1 MIYWNSFLSFSTG
14 LFSERGILLEKQA
27 KGKVGKDCIVVG
39 FALFS
44 MFFGAGNVVFP
55 PYLGM
60 QSGTQWLSGFLFYF
74 IADIGLAMM
83 ALFAI
88 LRNNGPEQI
97 TGHIGRIPSAV
108 LMSAIILCIGP
119 MLAIP
124 RTAATTYEMSI
135 APLTS
140 AVSPVLFS
148 VLFFA
153 VILLLSVKESAVVDI
168 VGKVL
173 TPLLLIGLMI
183 LIVKGVVTP
192 LGKITAAPV
201 VSGVAETG
209 IRAGYQTMDVLAAMA
224 FGIIILKSAQDKGYA
239 DGKSKTKMISG
250 AALLAGGLLLL
261 VYLGLTYL
269 GATVS
274 GRFNIHI
281 TRAELVIHIVDMLLG
296 RAGTVIFGVVV
307 ALACMTT
314 AVALVSSSASFFEKL
329 CRGKVKYSVFV
340 IVICVFSAVV
350 SNLGLDRIVAIASP
364 VLDVV
369 YPPTLV
375 LIVLSIFG
383 DRVHNAVH
391 RSAVVGALL
400 TSLLNT
406 VSFYGLRMPF
416 LQKLPLASLGLGWVV
431 PAVVFGLVAF
441 AVVRIVAAKR
451 KPGDVQA
458 E

>member
-1 MIYWNSFLSFSTG
+1 M
-14 LFSERGILLEKQA
+14 
-27 KGKVGKDCIVVG
+27 GKDCVVVG

-60 QSGTQWLSGFLFYF
+60 ESGTQWLSGFLFYF

-88 LRNNGPEQI
+88 LRNNGPDGI
-97 TGHIGRIPSAV
+97 TGHIGRIPSTV

-124 RTAATTYEMSI
+124 RTAATTYEMAI
-135 APLTS
+135 APLTP
-140 AVSPVLFS
+140 AVPPVVFS
-148 VLFFA
+148 VLFFV

-173 TPLLLIGLMI
+173 TPLLLLGLLV
-183 LIVKGVVTP
+183 LIVKGVVSP
-192 LGKITAAPV
+192 LGEITSAPQ
-201 VSGVAETG
+201 VSGVAATG

-224 FGIIILKSAQDKGYA
+224 FGIIVLKSAQEKGYT
-239 DGKSKTKMISG
+239 DGKGKTKMITG
-250 AALLAGGLLLL
+250 AALLAGVLLLL

-269 GATVS
+269 GATVA

-281 TRAELVIHIVDMLLG
+281 TRAELVIHIVEMLLG
-296 RAGTVIFGVVV
+296 RAGLIIFGVVV

-314 AVALVSSSASFFEKL
+314 AVALVSSSASFFANL
-329 CRGKVKYSVFV
+329 CRGKISYSAFV
-340 IVICVFSAVV
+340 AIICVFSAVV

-375 LIVLSIFG
+375 LIVLSLFG
-383 DRVHNAVH
+383 DRVHNCVH
-391 RSAVVGALL
+391 RSAVAGALL
-400 TSLLNT
+400 ASLLT
-406 VSFYGLRMPF
+406 TASAYGLRMPF
-416 LQKLPLASLGLGWVV
+416 LEHLPLASLGLGWVV
-431 PAVVFGLVAF
+431 PAAVFGLAAF
-441 AVVRIVAAKR
+441 LVERIAAAR
-451 KPGDVQA
+451 RGPETGEVPA

>member
-1 MIYWNSFLSFSTG
+1 M
-14 LFSERGILLEKQA
+14 
-27 KGKVGKDCIVVG
+27 GKDCIVVG

-60 QSGTQWLSGFLFYF
+60 QAGTQWVSGFLFYF

-88 LRNNGPEQI
+88 LRNNGPDGI
-97 TGHIGRIPSAV
+97 TGHLGRIPSAV

-124 RTAATTYEMSI
+124 RTAATTYEMAI

-140 AVSPVLFS
+140 AVSPVVFS

-153 VILLLSVKESAVVDI
+153 VILLMSVKESAVVDI

-173 TPLLLIGLMI
+173 TPLLLIGLLV
-183 LIVKGVVTP
+183 LIVKGIVSP
-192 LGKITAAPV
+192 LGSITTEPV
-201 VSGVAETG
+201 VSGVAATG

-224 FGIIILKSAQDKGYA
+224 FGIIILKSAQEKGYEE
-239 DGKSKTKMISG
+239 GKGRTKMISG

-269 GATVS
+269 GATVA
-274 GRFNIHI
+274 GRFSIHI
-281 TRAELVIHIVDMLLG
+281 TRAELIIHIVEMLLG
-296 RAGTVIFGVVV
+296 RAGLVIFGIVV

-314 AVALVSSSASFFEKL
+314 AVALVSSSASFFAKL
-329 CRGKVKYSVFV
+329 CHGRVKYSVFV
-340 IVICVFSAVV
+340 IIICVFSAVV
-350 SNLGLDRIVAIASP
+350 SNLGLDRIVAVASP

-375 LIVLSIFG
+375 LIVLSFFG
-383 DRVHNAVH
+383 NRVHDCVH

-400 TSLLNT
+400 TSLLT
-406 VSFYGLRMPF
+406 TASTYGLEMPF

-441 AVVRIVAAKR
+441 FVERIVAAKR
-451 KPGDVQA
+451 KPETGEVQVK
-458 E
+458 

>member
-1 MIYWNSFLSFSTG
+1 M
-14 LFSERGILLEKQA
+14 
-27 KGKVGKDCIVVG
+27 GKDCVVVG

-60 QSGTQWLSGFLFYF
+60 QSGTQWFSGFLFYF
-74 IADIGLAMM
+74 IADIGLAMI

-88 LRNNGPEQI
+88 LRNDGTDRI
-97 TGHIGRIPSAV
+97 TGHIGRIPSKV

-140 AVSPVLFS
+140 AVSPVVFS

-173 TPLLLIGLMI
+173 TPLLLLGLLV
-183 LIVKGVVTP
+183 LIVKGVISP
-192 LGKITAAPV
+192 LGEITSAPV
-201 VSGVAETG
+201 VSGVAATG
-209 IRAGYQTMDVLAAMA
+209 IRAGYQTMDVLAAMV
-224 FGIIILKSAQDKGYA
+224 FGIIVLKSAREKGYA
-239 DGKSKTKMISG
+239 DGKGKTKMIGG
-250 AALLAGGLLLL
+250 AALLAGVLLLL

-269 GATVS
+269 GATVA
-274 GRFNIHI
+274 GRFSIHI
-281 TRAELVIHIVDMLLG
+281 TRAALVIHIVNMLLG
-296 RAGTVIFGVVV
+296 KAGLVIFAVVV
-307 ALACMTT
+307 ALACVTT

-350 SNLGLDRIVAIASP
+350 SNLGLDQVVAIASP

-375 LIVLSIFG
+375 LIMLSLFG
-383 DRVHNAVH
+383 SRIHDCVH

-400 TSLLNT
+400 TSLLT
-406 VSFYGLRMPF
+406 TATTYGLKLPF
-416 LQKLPLASLGLGWVV
+416 LQKLPLSSLGLGWIV
-431 PAVVFGLVAF
+431 PAVAFGLVAF
-441 AVVRIVAAKR
+441 VVERIVAAKR
-451 KPGDVQA
+451 DRETGDLQA

>member
-1 MIYWNSFLSFSTG
+1 M
-14 LFSERGILLEKQA
+14 
-27 KGKVGKDCIVVG
+27 VVG

-60 QSGTQWLSGFLFYF
+60 QSGTQWVSGFLFYF

-88 LRNNGPEQI
+88 LRNNGPNGI

-124 RTAATTYEMSI
+124 RTAATTYEMAI

-140 AVSPVLFS
+140 AVSPVVFS

-173 TPLLLIGLMI
+173 TPLLLLGLLV
-183 LIVKGVVTP
+183 LIVKGVITP
-192 LGKITAAPV
+192 LGTITSSPTV
-201 VSGVAETG
+201 DGVAATG

-224 FGIIILKSAQDKGYA
+224 FGIIVLKSAQEKGYE
-239 DGKSKTKMISG
+239 DDKSRTKMISG
-250 AALLAGGLLLL
+250 AALLAGVLLLL

-269 GATVS
+269 GATVAD
-274 GRFNIHI
+274 RFNIHI
-281 TRAELVIHIVDMLLG
+281 TRAELVIHIVEMLLG
-296 RAGTVIFGVVV
+296 KAGLVIFGIVV

-314 AVALVSSSASFFEKL
+314 AVALVSSSASFFAKL

-340 IVICVFSAVV
+340 IIICVFSAVV

-375 LIVLSIFG
+375 LIVLSLFG
-383 DRVHNAVH
+383 NRVHDCVH

-400 TSLLNT
+400 TSLLTTASN
-406 VSFYGLRMPF
+406 YGLSLPF

-431 PAVVFGLVAF
+431 PAAVFGLVAF
-441 AVVRIVAAKR
+441 VVERIVAGKHRSNA
-451 KPGDVQA
+451 GDLQA

>member
-1 MIYWNSFLSFSTG
+1 M
-14 LFSERGILLEKQA
+14 
-27 KGKVGKDCIVVG
+27 GKDCIVVG

-60 QSGTQWLSGFLFYF
+60 QSGTQWFSGFLFYF
-74 IADIGLAMM
+74 VADIGLAMM

-88 LRNNGPEQI
+88 LRNNGPDRI
-97 TGHIGRIPSAV
+97 TGHIGRIPSTV

-124 RTAATTYEMSI
+124 RTAATTYEMAI

-140 AVSPVLFS
+140 AVSPVVFS
-148 VLFFA
+148 VLFFV

-173 TPLLLIGLMI
+173 TPLLLLGLLV
-183 LIVKGVVTP
+183 LIAKGVISP
-192 LGKITAAPV
+192 LGKITSAPV
-201 VSGVAETG
+201 VSGVAATG

-224 FGIIILKSAQDKGYA
+224 FGIIVLKSAQEKGYE
-239 DGKSKTKMISG
+239 DGKGKTKMISG
-250 AALLAGGLLLL
+250 AALLAGVLLLL

-269 GATVS
+269 GATVA

-281 TRAELVIHIVDMLLG
+281 TRAELVIHIVEMLLG
-296 RAGTVIFGVVV
+296 RAGLVIFGVVV

-314 AVALVSSSASFFEKL
+314 AVALVSSSASFFAKL

-375 LIVLSIFG
+375 LIVLSLFG
-383 DRVHNAVH
+383 DRVHNWVH
-391 RSAVVGALL
+391 RSAVIGALL
-400 TSLLNT
+400 TSVLNT
-406 VSFYGLRMPF
+406 VSTYGVRMPF
-416 LQKLPLASLGLGWVV
+416 LQKLPLASLGLGWIV
-431 PAVVFGLVAF
+431 PAAVFGLVAF
-441 AVVRIVAAKR
+441 VVQRIAAGR
-451 KPGDVQA
+451 HSPEMEEAQA

>member
-1 MIYWNSFLSFSTG
+1 M
-14 LFSERGILLEKQA
+14 
-27 KGKVGKDCIVVG
+27 GKDCVVVG

-88 LRNNGPEQI
+88 LRNNGPDGI
-97 TGHIGRIPSAV
+97 TGHVGRIPSAV

-124 RTAATTYEMSI
+124 RTAATTYEMAI

-140 AVSPVLFS
+140 AVSPVVFS

-173 TPLLLIGLMI
+173 TPLLLLGLLV
-183 LIVKGVVTP
+183 LIVKGVISP
-192 LGKITAAPV
+192 LGEITTAPV
-201 VSGVAETG
+201 VSGVAATG

-224 FGIIILKSAQDKGYA
+224 FGIIVLKSAQEKGYEDDKG
-239 DGKSKTKMISG
+239 KTKMITG
-250 AALLAGGLLLL
+250 AALLAGVLLLL

-269 GATVS
+269 GATVA

-281 TRAELVIHIVDMLLG
+281 TRAELVIHIVEMLLG
-296 RAGTVIFGVVV
+296 RAGLVIFGVVV

-314 AVALVSSSASFFEKL
+314 AVALVSASASFFAKL
-329 CRGKVKYSVFV
+329 CRDKVPYSVFV
-340 IVICVFSAVV
+340 VIICVFSAVV

-375 LIVLSIFG
+375 LIVLSLFG
-383 DRVHNAVH
+383 NRVHNCVH

-400 TSLLNT
+400 TSVLT
-406 VSFYGLRMPF
+406 TASTYGVRMPF
-416 LQKLPLASLGLGWVV
+416 LQKLPLASLGLGWIV
-431 PAVVFGLVAF
+431 PAAVFGLAAF
-441 AVVRIVAAKR
+441 VVERIAAAR
-451 KPGDVQA
+451 RSPEAGEAPA
-458 E
+458 ESLENQKS

>member
-1 MIYWNSFLSFSTG
+1 M
-14 LFSERGILLEKQA
+14 LLEKRS
-27 KGKVGKDCIVVG
+27 KGKLGKDCIVVG

-60 QSGTQWLSGFLFYF
+60 QSGTQWFSGFFFYF
-74 IADIGLAMM
+74 LADIGLAMM

-88 LRNNGPEQI
+88 LRNDGPDRI
-97 TGHIGRIPSAV
+97 TRHIGRIPSAV

-119 MLAIP
+119 LLAIP
-124 RTAATTYEMSI
+124 RTAATTYEMAI

-140 AVSPVLFS
+140 AVSPVVFS

-153 VILLLSVKESAVVDI
+153 LILLLSVKESAVVDI

-173 TPLLLIGLMI
+173 TPLLLLGLMV

-192 LGKITAAPV
+192 LGEITKAPV
-201 VSGVAETG
+201 VSGVAATG

-224 FGIIILKSAQDKGYA
+224 FGIIILKSAQEKGYTE
-239 DGKSKTKMISG
+239 GKDKTKMVSG

-269 GATVS
+269 GATVA

-307 ALACMTT
+307 ALACVTT

-375 LIVLSIFG
+375 LIVLSLFG
-383 DRVHNAVH
+383 DRVHDYVH

-400 TSLLNT
+400 TSLLST
-406 VSFYGLRMPF
+406 VSTYRLYLPF
-416 LQKLPLASLGLGWVV
+416 LQKLPLASIGLGWIV
-431 PAVVFGLVAF
+431 PAAVFGLVAF
-441 AVVRIVAAKR
+441 VVVRIAAPKR
-451 KPGDVQA
+451 DPESGDLQA

>member
-1 MIYWNSFLSFSTG
+1 M
-14 LFSERGILLEKQA
+14 EKLG
-27 KGKVGKDCIVVG
+27 KGKLGKDCIVVG

-60 QSGTQWLSGFLFYF
+60 QSGTQWFSGFLFYF
-74 IADIGLAMM
+74 IADIGLAMI

-88 LRNNGPEQI
+88 LRNDGTDRI
-97 TGHIGRIPSAV
+97 TGHIGRIPSKV

-140 AVSPVLFS
+140 AVSPVVFS
-148 VLFFA
+148 ALFFV

-173 TPLLLIGLMI
+173 TPLLLLGLMV
-183 LIVKGVVTP
+183 LIVKGIVTP
-192 LGKITAAPV
+192 LGEITAAPV
-201 VSGVAETG
+201 VSGVAATG
-209 IRAGYQTMDVLAAMA
+209 IRAGYQTMDVLAAMV
-224 FGIIILKSAQDKGYA
+224 FGIIVLKSAREKGYE
-239 DGKSKTKMISG
+239 DGKNKTKMISG
-250 AALLAGGLLLL
+250 AALLAGVLLLV

-269 GATVS
+269 GATVA

-281 TRAELVIHIVDMLLG
+281 TRAELVIHIVEMLLG
-296 RAGTVIFGVVV
+296 KAGLVIFAVVV
-307 ALACMTT
+307 ALACVTT
-314 AVALVSSSASFFEKL
+314 AVALVSSSASFFETL

-340 IVICVFSAVV
+340 VVICVFSAVV

-375 LIVLSIFG
+375 LIVLSLFG
-383 DRVHNAVH
+383 DRVHNWIH
-391 RSAVVGALL
+391 RSAVIGALL
-400 TSLLNT
+400 TSLLTT
-406 VSFYGLRMPF
+406 VSTYGVKMPF
-416 LQKLPLASLGLGWVV
+416 LQKLPLASLGLGWIV
-431 PAVVFGLVAF
+431 PAVVFGLAAFVVAR
-441 AVVRIVAAKR
+441 VVARKR
-451 KPGDVQA
+451 GREAGDVQT